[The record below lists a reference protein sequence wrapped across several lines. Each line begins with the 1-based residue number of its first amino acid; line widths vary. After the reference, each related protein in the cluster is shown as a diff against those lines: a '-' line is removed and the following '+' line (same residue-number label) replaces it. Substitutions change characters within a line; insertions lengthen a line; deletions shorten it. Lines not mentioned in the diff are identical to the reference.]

1 MAYLQIQHVSLK
13 GISAAVPKTRESNW
27 EYPYLPKEAAE
38 AFINTTGVEY
48 RRIAPKE
55 LCTSDLCVKAAEELI
70 SKLSWDRETIDV
82 IIFVTQ
88 TPDYLLPI
96 TSAIIQ
102 DRLKLSKECL
112 AIDIPLGCSGFV
124 YGMSVICSLLQTGHL
139 KRGLLLV
146 GDTLSKSIS
155 HLDKSCHPLFG
166 DAGAVAAFEYT
177 ADASPMHFHL
187 GSDGSGYK
195 AIIIPDGGS
204 RSPVV
209 SESLVMEEIADGISR
224 NRCQLVLDGMDV
236 FSFGISQAPKTVNAL
251 LQHFSLDSNAIDYFI
266 FHQANLKMNK
276 MIAKKLKLPEN
287 KVPYSLKD
295 FGNTSSVTIPLTIL
309 DQLNEQK
316 NKVTNWLFCG
326 FGVGLSWGSV
336 ALTTDSLVTT
346 DIIEL

>member
-1 MAYLQIQHVSLK
+1 M
-13 GISAAVPKTRESNW
+13 
-27 EYPYLPKEAAE
+27 
-38 AFINTTGVEY
+38 
-48 RRIAPKE
+48 
-55 LCTSDLCVKAAEELI
+55 
-70 SKLSWDRETIDV
+70 
-82 IIFVTQ
+82 
-88 TPDYLLPI
+88 
-96 TSAIIQ
+96 
-102 DRLKLSKECL
+102 KLSKECL

-166 DAGAVAAFEYT
+166 DAGAVAAFEYA
-177 ADASPMHFHL
+177 ADAAPMNFHL

-209 SESLVMEEIADGISR
+209 SESLVMEEITDGISR

-251 LQHFSLDSNAIDYFI
+251 LQHFSIDINTIDYFV

-295 FGNTSSVTIPLTIL
+295 YGNTSSATIPLTIL
-309 DQLNEQK
+309 DQLKEQK
-316 NKVTNWLFCG
+316 DKVTNWLFCG

-336 ALTTDSLVTT
+336 VLSTDSLVTT

>member
-27 EYPYLPKEAAE
+27 EYPYLAKEAAE
-38 AFINTTGVEY
+38 AFINTTGIEY
-48 RRIAPKE
+48 RRIAAKE
-55 LCTSDLCVKAAEELI
+55 MCTSDLCVTAAEELI
-70 SKLSWDRETIDV
+70 SKLSWDKDTIDV
-82 IIFVTQ
+82 LVFVTQ

-124 YGMSVICSLLQTGHL
+124 YGMSVIGSLLQTGNL

-155 HLDKSCHPLFG
+155 PLDKSCHPLFG
-166 DAGAVAAFEYT
+166 DAGSVAAFEYT
-177 ADASPMHFHL
+177 VDTTPMYFHL
-187 GSDGSGYK
+187 GTDGSGHK
-195 AIIIPDGGS
+195 AIMIPDGGH
-204 RSPVV
+204 RSPFVV
-209 SESLVMEEIADGISR
+209 DSLVMNEIADGITR

-251 LQHFSLDSNAIDYFI
+251 LQRYSIDINSIDYFI

-295 FGNTSSVTIPLTIL
+295 YGNTSSATIPLTIL
-309 DQLNEQK
+309 YQLKEQK